1 MTQPQALSQPAP
13 RLADTLVVV
22 AYMTVVQAHSSMA
35 ALWLPA
41 IAPKV
46 AAAVGLPAAMIGYQ
60 VLLMYL
66 GAMTTSLFVGGMIAR
81 FGAWRTCQASMFM
94 FAAAHLLLMTGRP
107 AVMALGSVVLG
118 LGYGMVN
125 PPGAHLLAKVVTP
138 RNRNLVF
145 SVRFTGVPL
154 GGILA
159 SLLAP
164 RLTLAFDWQASMLF
178 TGLAGLVLFL
188 AMQPLRARWDADRD
202 RAAPAVRNPLVD
214 VRAAWK
220 LVPLRWLCFTG
231 LFSAGAQISLTSF
244 TVTLLVEEIGYGLVA
259 AGYALTAVQIAGVAG
274 RVSWGAAADRFRS
287 GYGVL
292 VVITLITLACAV
304 GAVHLT
310 GTWPK
315 WAVYAL
321 FFVFGFAAMGWN
333 GVFAGEIAR
342 LSPANRVGNMTAAAL
357 FFTFS
362 GVIAGPVVFANVYTL
377 TGRYTSTFWMTAV
390 LAVATLATVLM
401 GWRAARRA

>member
-1 MTQPQALSQPAP
+1 MTQPQAQSQPAP

-164 RLTLAFDWQASMLF
+164 RRMGHARAFEMLALGEPFSAERARE
-178 TGLAGLVLFL
+178 AGLVNAVVACDALMATAHDAGLRL
-188 AMQPLRARWDADRD
+188 AAKPP
-202 RAAPAVRNPLVD
+202 AAL
-214 VRAAWK
+214 K
-220 LVPLRWLCFTG
+220 
-231 LFSAGAQISLTSF
+231 
-244 TVTLLVEEIGYGLVA
+244 
-259 AGYALTAVQIAGVAG
+259 
-274 RVSWGAAADRFRS
+274 
-287 GYGVL
+287 
-292 VVITLITLACAV
+292 
-304 GAVHLT
+304 
-310 GTWPK
+310 
-315 WAVYAL
+315 
-321 FFVFGFAAMGWN
+321 
-333 GVFAGEIAR
+333 IAR
-342 LSPANRVGNMTAAAL
+342 DLMRGASIDEITTRLEDESRLFAQRMTSPEAREAFQAFVEKRKPD
-357 FFTFS
+357 FS
-362 GVIAGPVVFANVYTL
+362 KV
-377 TGRYTSTFWMTAV
+377 
-390 LAVATLATVLM
+390 
-401 GWRAARRA
+401 